1 MFKLR
6 QTWTDILPNKILYN
20 LDISVAKVDPAWPI
34 TAKNPS
40 KKILI
45 NPKFIAGSSEKVCK
59 FIYVVKNIYI
69 FIYNFLLK
77 INIIQFFFFRNSETS
92 HF

>member
-20 LDISVAKVDPAWPI
+20 LDLSVKKIDPAWPV

-40 KKILI
+40 KKILVT
-45 NPKFIAGSSEKVCK
+45 PKFIDGSSEKVCK
-59 FIYVVKNIYI
+59 FIYIVKIIYI

-77 INIIQFFFFRNSETS
+77 NKCNSVFLFS
-92 HF
+92 